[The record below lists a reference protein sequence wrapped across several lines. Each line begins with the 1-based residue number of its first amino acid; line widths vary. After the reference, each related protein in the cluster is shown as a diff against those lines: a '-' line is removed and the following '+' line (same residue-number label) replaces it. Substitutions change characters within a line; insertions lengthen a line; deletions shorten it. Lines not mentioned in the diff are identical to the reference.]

1 MIKIGK
7 HNFSILQVTQL
18 VEMILTTVTIR
29 ILIFQIH
36 PFSREINI
44 MNFIVSNFE
53 TDPYS
58 NCKTIGLLQAE
69 DSSPTQMPN
78 INLLILEVL
87 EFHSLFLQQIDAD
100 QRHFLVAW
108 RINYL

>member
-1 MIKIGK
+1 
-7 HNFSILQVTQL
+7 
-18 VEMILTTVTIR
+18 
-29 ILIFQIH
+29 
-36 PFSREINI
+36 
-44 MNFIVSNFE
+44 MNFLFSNFE

-58 NCKTIGLLQAE
+58 NCKTIGQLQAE

-108 RINYL
+108 RVFYL